1 MHPILFT
8 DISYCEANLR
18 FCHTDKK
25 NPSGAFSLGEDI
37 VLEVALKRTVPTISL
52 SLCLSKDGGGY
63 SGEFVFLL
71 DRSVADRDYYI
82 LKIARGEIGV
92 GLYFGNLKL
101 TIPTKTL
108 YSSGSASG
116 LSFSTASHSSLQIS
130 VYKPYDAPKDYFGG
144 IIYHV
149 FVDRFSKGDDGAYNK
164 GEVLVPDWSEGIAE
178 YPEYPGAPMKNNTFY
193 GGTLGG
199 IIKKLDYIMSLGAD
213 TIYLS
218 PIFDAASNHKY
229 DTADYMTI
237 DSAFG
242 GERSFKRLIRACHKR
257 GIKVILDGVFNHTG
271 ADSIYFNRYSNY
283 PSVGAYQSRDSEYAD
298 WYEFESFPDKYKSWW
313 DIEILPRLNLK
324 SEGARDLI
332 IGRGGVIDKYTSLG
346 VDGFRLDVADEL
358 SDEFISSIKS
368 IIKTKSARPILYG
381 EVWEDASN
389 KIAYDKRKS
398 YYNGTELDGVMNYPL
413 RKGLIDYVLNK
424 NTDALAYAIGEVYI
438 NAPYEVSNAQMNL
451 LGTHDTRRILTV
463 LGGVS
468 AEGLPNSALKTLRM
482 DKDTRDL
489 AKRRLM
495 ALYSVISMLP
505 GIPTV
510 FYADEAGLEGY
521 GDPFNR
527 MPYPWG
533 RADRQILSHYRRI
546 GAIRKGLDVLKLGRF
561 TLRYLDERLFVFERG
576 DENGAIIVAYNNSE
590 GDIRIAFNSPERE
603 LVSGKLDKDFV
614 IPPYTTY
621 IFKSSAED
629 FRIYFSHS

>member
-25 NPSGAFSLGEDI
+25 NPSGAFSLDETI
-37 VLEVALKRTVPTISL
+37 TIEVALKRTVPLISL
-52 SLCLSKDGGGY
+52 SLCFSRDGGGY
-63 SGEFVFLL
+63 SRELAFLL

-92 GLYFGNLKL
+92 GIYFGTLKL
-101 TIPTKTL
+101 VLPTKTL
-108 YSSGSASG
+108 YSSGSG
-116 LSFSTASHSSLQIS
+116 TVLSFSTTSHSSLQLS
-130 VYKPYDAPKDYFGG
+130 VYKPHDAPKDYYGG

-149 FVDRFSKGDDGAYNK
+149 FVDRFNKGLDGAYNK
-164 GEVLVPDWSEGIAE
+164 GEVLVEDWSCGIAE

-199 IIKKLDYIMSLGAD
+199 IIKKLDYIKSLGAD

-218 PIFDAASNHKY
+218 PVFDAASNHKY

-237 DSAFG
+237 DAAFG
-242 GERSFKRLIRACHKR
+242 GERSFKRLISACHKR

-271 ADSIYFNRYSNY
+271 ADSIYFNRYGNY
-283 PSVGAYQSRDSEYAD
+283 PSVGAYQSPNSEYSD
-298 WYEFESFPDKYKSWW
+298 WYEFDSFPDKYKCWW

-324 SEGARDLI
+324 SEGARALI
-332 IGRGGVIDKYTSLG
+332 IGKGGVIDKYTSLG

-358 SDEFISSIKS
+358 SDEFIASIKS
-368 IIKTKSARPILYG
+368 IIKNRSEKPILYG

-389 KIAYDKRKS
+389 KIAYDTRKS

-424 NTDALAYAIGEVYI
+424 NTEALAYAVGEVYI

-463 LGGVS
+463 LGGTS
-468 AEGLPNSALKTLRM
+468 ADGLPNSTLKGLRM
-482 DKDTRDL
+482 DKGTREV
-489 AKRRLM
+489 ASKRLM
-495 ALYSVISMLP
+495 ALYAVISMLP

-533 RADRQILSHYRRI
+533 KADKRILSHYRRI
-546 GAIRKGLDVLKLGRF
+546 GELRRSLDVLKLGKF
-561 TLRYLDERLFVFERG
+561 TLHHLDERLFVFERG
-576 DENGAIIVAYNNSE
+576 EGQSGVIVAYNNSDK
-590 GDIRIAFNSPERE
+590 DIRIAFDSPECE
-603 LVSGKLDKDFV
+603 LVSSTRKKDFTL
-614 IPPYTTY
+614 PPYSTY
-621 IFKSSAED
+621 IFKSSLDD
-629 FRIYFSHS
+629 FRIYFS

>member
-8 DISYCEANLR
+8 DISFCEAKLR
-18 FCHTDKK
+18 FCHKDKK
-25 NPSGAFSLGEDI
+25 NPSGAFSLDEDMI
-37 VLEVALKRTVPTISL
+37 LEVALKRTIPAISL
-52 SLCLSKDGGGY
+52 SLCISKDGGGY
-63 SGEFVFLL
+63 TGELVFSY
-71 DRSVADRDYYI
+71 DRSSSDLDFYVLKVASRDV
-82 LKIARGEIGV
+82 GV

-101 TIPTKTL
+101 SLPTKAL
-108 YSSGSASG
+108 YSSGSATG
-116 LSFSTASHSSLQIS
+116 LTFSPISHSRLQIS
-130 VYKPYDAPKDYFGG
+130 VYQPFDAPTDYYGG
-144 IIYHV
+144 IIYHI
-149 FVDRFSKGDDGAYNK
+149 FVDRFNRGDDGVYNK
-164 GEVLVPDWSEGIAE
+164 GEVLVDDWSAGIPE

-199 IIKKLDYIMSLGAD
+199 IIKKLDYIRSLGAD

-237 DSAFG
+237 DAAFG
-242 GERSFKRLIRACHKR
+242 GEQSFKRLIKACHRR

-271 ADSIYFNRYSNY
+271 ADSIYFNRYGNY
-283 PSVGAYQSRDSEYAD
+283 PSVGAYQSLNSEYFD

-324 SEGARDLI
+324 SEGARALI
-332 IGRGGVIDKYTSLG
+332 IGKGGVIDKYTSLG

-358 SDEFISSIKS
+358 SDEFIASIKS
-368 IIKTKSARPILYG
+368 IIKSRSEKPILYG

-389 KIAYDKRKS
+389 KIAYDTRKS
-398 YYNGTELDGVMNYPL
+398 YYNGKELDGVMNYPL
-413 RKGLIDYVLNK
+413 RKGLIEYAVYK
-424 NTDALAYAIGEVYI
+424 RTDELRYALGDVYI
-438 NAPYEVSNAQMNL
+438 NAPYEISNAQMNL

-463 LGGVS
+463 LGGAS
-468 AEGLPNSALKTLRM
+468 AEGLPNSELKGLKM
-482 DKDTRDL
+482 DKATRDL

-510 FYADEAGLEGY
+510 FYADEAGLEGF

-533 RADRQILSHYRRI
+533 KADKRILSHYRRI
-546 GAIRKGLDVLKLGRF
+546 GELRRSLDVLKFGKF
-561 TLRYLDERLFVFERG
+561 TLRHLDERLFVFERG
-576 DENGAIIVAYNNSE
+576 EGQSGVIVAYNNSDK
-590 GDIRIAFNSPERE
+590 DIRIAFDSPECE
-603 LVSGKLDKDFV
+603 LVSSTRKKDFTL
-614 IPPYTTY
+614 PPYSTY
-621 IFKSSAED
+621 IFKSSLDD
-629 FRIYFSHS
+629 FRIYFS

>member
-1 MHPILFT
+1 MHPYLFT
-8 DISYCEANLR
+8 DISFCEGKLR
-18 FCHTDKK
+18 FIHADKK
-25 NPSGAFSLGEDI
+25 NQSGAFSLNEDI
-37 VLEVALKRTVPTISL
+37 VVEVAIKRTVPALSL

-63 SGEFVFLL
+63 TGDYDFYL
-71 DRSVADRDYYI
+71 DRSSAELDFYRLRIAKGDVA
-82 LKIARGEIGV
+82 V

-101 TIPTKTL
+101 TLPSRTL
-108 YSSGSASG
+108 YSNGTALS
-116 LSFSTASHSSLQIS
+116 LSFAPVSNSSLQMS

-149 FVDRFSKGDDGAYNK
+149 FVDRFNKGDDGVYNK
-164 GEVLVPDWSEGIAE
+164 GEVLVSDWSEGIAE
-178 YPEYPGAPMKNNTFY
+178 YPEYTGAPMKNNTFY

-199 IIKKLDYIMSLGAD
+199 IIKKLDYISSLGAD

-229 DTADYMTI
+229 DTADYMTT
-237 DSAFG
+237 DAAFG
-242 GERSFKRLIRACHKR
+242 GEKSLKRLIRACHKR

-271 ADSIYFNRYSNY
+271 ADSIYFNRYGNY
-283 PSVGAYQSRDSEYAD
+283 PSVGAYQSPDSEYAD

-324 SEGARDLI
+324 SAGAKELI
-332 IGRGGVIDKYTSLG
+332 IGKGGVIDKYTSLG

-358 SDEFISSIKS
+358 SDEFISSIKN
-368 IIKTKSARPILYG
+368 IIKAQSENPILYG

-413 RKGLIDYVLNK
+413 RTGLINYVLNK

-438 NAPYEVSNAQMNL
+438 NAPFEVSNAQMNL
-451 LGTHDTRRILTV
+451 LGTHDTERILTV
-463 LGGVS
+463 LGGVCK
-468 AEGLPNSALKTLRM
+468 EGLPNSTLKRLRM

-489 AKRRLM
+489 AKRRLT

-505 GIPTV
+505 GIPSV

-533 RADRQILSHYRRI
+533 RADRNILSHYRRI
-546 GAIRKGLDVLKLGRF
+546 GTIRRSLDVLKLGKF
-561 TLRYLDERLFVFERG
+561 TVRYLDERLFVFERG
-576 DENGAIIVAYNNSE
+576 EEKGAVIVAYNNSE
-590 GDIRIAFNSPERE
+590 KDIRIAFNSPEKE
-603 LVSGKLDKDFV
+603 LVSLALKKEFIL
-614 IPPYTTY
+614 PPYTTY
-621 IFKSSAED
+621 IFKSSADD
-629 FRIYFSHS
+629 FRIYFS